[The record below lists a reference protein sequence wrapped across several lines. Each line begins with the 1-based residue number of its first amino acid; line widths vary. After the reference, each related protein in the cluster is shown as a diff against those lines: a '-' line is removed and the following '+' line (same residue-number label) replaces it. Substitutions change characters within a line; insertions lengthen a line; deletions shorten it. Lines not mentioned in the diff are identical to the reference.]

1 MDAGRE
7 FGQELAGRYLE
18 DGGDHERLLLGVRE
32 AGTKAAASY
41 ERLGAFLREA
51 YRADERADRFS
62 AGEAEYDWR
71 LRNNLRLD
79 PSWTAR
85 ALFEEGQA
93 QVEATQDRLIE
104 AARSVAS
111 KRGLRLDWSNR
122 AAALRS
128 ARRVMDELSRDDPK
142 SDDEMFRIYRAK
154 AQDLVEYARRHAMFA
169 LPANYRLEIVA
180 TPPVLESTIE
190 AAYYPAPPFKASGIG
205 RFYLTASHG
214 DVGVLKEN
222 NVHSVADLCAHEGF
236 PGHDWHYQFMRSRS
250 RSISTRTS
258 RRRCSERPPPRWTR
272 YWAPENLATRLATL
286 RWIREPG

>member
-1 MDAGRE
+1 
-7 FGQELAGRYLE
+7 
-18 DGGDHERLLLGVRE
+18 
-32 AGTKAAASY
+32 
-41 ERLGAFLREA
+41 
-51 YRADERADRFS
+51 
-62 AGEAEYDWR
+62 
-71 LRNNLRLD
+71 
-79 PSWTAR
+79 
-85 ALFEEGQA
+85 
-93 QVEATQDRLIE
+93 
-104 AARSVAS
+104 
-111 KRGLRLDWSNR
+111 
-122 AAALRS
+122 
-128 ARRVMDELSRDDPK
+128 MDELARDDPK

-250 RSISTRTS
+250 RSISGVRWLTPGAGGGLSIGSPRHLPVFEVADAGDHLPS
-258 RRRCSERPPPRWTR
+258 WKAADPRPPRSDRVDPGRPLLAPRIPR
-272 YWAPENLATRLATL
+272 ALPIGRHDPGRL
-286 RWIREPG
+286 RSRSSPG